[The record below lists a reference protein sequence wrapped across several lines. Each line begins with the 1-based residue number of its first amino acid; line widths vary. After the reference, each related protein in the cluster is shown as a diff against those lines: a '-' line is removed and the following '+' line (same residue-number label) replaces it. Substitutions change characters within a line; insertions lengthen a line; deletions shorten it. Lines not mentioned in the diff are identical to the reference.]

1 MGPNGGPIL
10 WMMFILVATGCLA
23 VIGIVVAQIVKGES
37 MAWLKPIRGNLIYI
51 ASLAMVG
58 LLFVGLNM
66 FEWMGKFVPESLA
79 GSEFWGGAQFMA
91 VLIAI
96 IGIAIQLIAII
107 HTIVSALTHDA
118 PDRPADHVGMLIEAL
133 SRRAEASEKIA
144 VAALAAKQT

>member
-10 WMMFILVATGCLA
+10 WMMFVLVGTGCLA
-23 VIGIVVAQIVKGES
+23 VLGIVAAQIVRGES
-37 MAWLKPIRGNLIYI
+37 MAWLKPIRGNLIHI

-66 FEWMGKFVPESLA
+66 FEWMSKFVPESLA
-79 GSEFWGGAQFMA
+79 GTEFWGGAQFMA

-107 HTIVSALTHDA
+107 HTIVSALTHDP
-118 PDRPADHVGMLIEAL
+118 PDKPADHVAMLINSLGE
-133 SRRAEASEKIA
+133 RAEASEAIA
-144 VAALAAKQT
+144 MAAIAGKQT